1 MNESYLSHL
10 EELRTKFSKKS
21 KIVSNEKVVKKD
33 DDSDKKTMQLK
44 IYEQERKQYHLDR
57 SKRSNTYKIPELAE
71 IMDDDIFNKIHRDS
85 IILQFKKPWS
95 KLNNGIK
102 IDRITNYLKQLKK
115 EHNIEQDKIDTIT
128 MKLRQLIDEKILTK
142 KQYVVYD
149 EEEGC
154 IKDIPNLV
162 YEGDEFTFNLDT
174 PKKRVKKEK
183 NDTVKTKKV
192 LSDDKEEK
200 KSKKKKEEISKE
212 FTLLR
217 NRSKKV
223 RREMI
228 NKTELVDNSDI
239 KI

>member
-10 EELRTKFSKKS
+10 EELRTKFSKES
-21 KIVSNEKVVKKD
+21 KIVSNENVVKKNEEF
-33 DDSDKKTMQLK
+33 DKKTMQLK
-44 IYEQERKQYHLDR
+44 VYEQERKQYHLDR
-57 SKRSNTYKIPELAE
+57 SKRSNTYKIPEVAE
-71 IMDDDIFNKIHRDS
+71 IMDDDLFNKIHRDS
-85 IILQFKKPWS
+85 IVLQFKKPWS

-102 IDRITNYLKQLKK
+102 IDRITYYLKQLKK
-115 EHNIEQDKIDTIT
+115 EHNIEQEKIDTIT
-128 MKLRQLIDEKILTK
+128 MKLRELIDDKVLTK

-162 YEGDEFTFNLDT
+162 YEENEFTFNLDT

-183 NDTVKTKKV
+183 DDMEKTKKV

-200 KSKKKKEEISKE
+200 KPKKKKEEISKE
-212 FTLLR
+212 FASLR
-217 NRSKKV
+217 NKSKKI
-223 RREMI
+223 RREM
-228 NKTELVDNSDI
+228 TYRSELANNNNI